1 MELTEKEI
9 KAVCQALYDREEQLN
24 GEIAMAE
31 SPEDG
36 MLGGIDEVE
45 LKRLKEEREMISNV
59 RVKFANLL

>member
-9 KAVCQALYDREEQLN
+9 KTVCQALYDREEQLS
-24 GEIAMAE
+24 GEIAMVE

-36 MLGGIDEVE
+36 MLGGIADDE
-45 LKRLKEEREMISNV
+45 LKRLKKEKNEIAKV